1 MPHKIPRDNRPMYL
15 RLSRL
20 PWVLA
25 AQRVGKPLLL
35 ALAMLMACAASQA
48 MSLRQLS
55 ALEKQDK
62 QGASYVRYYLVG
74 VMEGLMDAEKT
85 RSANGATA
93 SICPEGKRMEPSM
106 AHSLFEAERKR
117 NRDMYEAEM
126 PVALVMRNALQNA
139 YPCAE

>member
-1 MPHKIPRDNRPMYL
+1 MLSALQGHGRPL
-15 RLSRL
+15 F
-20 PWVLA
+20 
-25 AQRVGKPLLL
+25 L
-35 ALAMLMACAASQA
+35 ALALLVACIPSQA

-62 QGASYVRYYLVG
+62 QGTSYVRYYLVG
-74 VMEGLMDAEKT
+74 VMEGVMDAEKA
-85 RSANGATA
+85 RAASGAPAN
-93 SICPEGKRMEPSM
+93 ICPEGKRMEPAM

-117 NRDMYEAEM
+117 NRDMYEADM

>member
-1 MPHKIPRDNRPMYL
+1 MRIFCFSSPSQAQGGRRGRIG
-15 RLSRL
+15 RLM
-20 PWVLA
+20 VLGLTLIA
-25 AQRVGKPLLL
+25 TSSG
-35 ALAMLMACAASQA
+35 A

-62 QGASYVRYYLVG
+62 QGPNYVRYYLVG
-74 VMEGLMDAEKT
+74 VMEGLMDGERA
-85 RSANGATA
+85 RSASGAPA
-93 SICPEGKRMEPSM
+93 NICPEGKRMEPAM

-117 NRDMYEAEM
+117 NRDMYEADM

>member
-1 MPHKIPRDNRPMYL
+1 MLSALQGHGRPL
-15 RLSRL
+15 F
-20 PWVLA
+20 
-25 AQRVGKPLLL
+25 L
-35 ALAMLMACAASQA
+35 ALALLVACIPSQA

-74 VMEGLMDAEKT
+74 VMEGLMDGEKARAT
-85 RSANGATA
+85 SGATA
-93 SICPEGKRMEPSM
+93 TICPDGKRMEPAM

-117 NRDMYEAEM
+117 NRDMYEADM

>member
-1 MPHKIPRDNRPMYL
+1 MLSALQGHGRPL
-15 RLSRL
+15 F
-20 PWVLA
+20 
-25 AQRVGKPLLL
+25 L
-35 ALAMLMACAASQA
+35 ALALLVACIPSQA

-62 QGASYVRYYLVG
+62 QGGSYVRYYLVG
-74 VMEGLMDAEKT
+74 VLEGVMDAEKA
-85 RSANGATA
+85 RAANGATA
-93 SICPEGKRMEPSM
+93 TICPDGKRMEPAM

-117 NRDMYEAEM
+117 NRDMYEADM

>member
-1 MPHKIPRDNRPMYL
+1 MLSALQGHGRPL
-15 RLSRL
+15 F
-20 PWVLA
+20 
-25 AQRVGKPLLL
+25 L
-35 ALAMLMACAASQA
+35 ALALLVACIPSQA

-74 VMEGLMDAEKT
+74 VMEGLIDAEKA
-85 RSANGATA
+85 RAPSGATA
-93 SICPEGKRMEPSM
+93 TICPDGKRMEPAM

-117 NRDMYEAEM
+117 NRDMYEADM